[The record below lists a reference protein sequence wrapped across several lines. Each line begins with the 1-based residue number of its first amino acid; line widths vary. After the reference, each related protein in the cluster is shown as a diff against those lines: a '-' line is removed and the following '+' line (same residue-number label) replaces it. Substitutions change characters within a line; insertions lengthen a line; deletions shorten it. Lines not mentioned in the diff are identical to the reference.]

1 MFDWS
6 KIGRPIVEMV
16 FGSHLYGTSTPASDV
31 DRKAVFIP
39 RAQDILLQRAPKAHV
54 IHRKKA
60 EGEKNA
66 PGEADGEAYALHHYL
81 RLLSE
86 GQTVALD
93 MLFAPDSAMLSTTP
107 EWAGIRRAAP
117 LLVCRKAGA
126 FLGYCRQQANKYGI
140 KGSRAAAA
148 KWAAEHLAAVVE
160 RHGTTAK
167 LGDVIG
173 DIPDIEHVE
182 VLQIPTPDGERTIP
196 HLSVCGRKAPFTG
209 SAKLA
214 LKTYEGL
221 WREYGARALAALN
234 NENVDWKALS
244 HAVRVGTQALELL
257 ATGRVTF
264 PRPDAEHLVAI
275 KAGAVPY
282 DVVSA
287 EIEALLDAVE
297 VAAAESTLRDAVDPG
312 TVDRLVVGAYGQAV
326 KQAA

>member
-6 KIGRPIVEMV
+6 EIGRPIVEMV
-16 FGSHLYGTSTPASDV
+16 FGSHLYGTATPASDV

-39 RAQDILLQRAPKAHV
+39 RARDILLQRAPKAHV
-54 IHRKKA
+54 IHRQKA

-81 RLLSE
+81 KLLSE

-93 MLFAPDSAMLSTTP
+93 MLFAPDSALLSTSP
-107 EWAGIRRAAP
+107 EWADIRHAAP

-140 KGSRAAAA
+140 RGSRAAAA
-148 KWAAEHLAAVVE
+148 KWAAERLAAVVAE
-160 RHGTTAK
+160 HGTTAK

-173 DIPDIEHVE
+173 DIPKVEHVE

-209 SAKLA
+209 SAKTA
-214 LKTYEGL
+214 LRTYEGL
-221 WREYGARALAALN
+221 WREYGERALAAAR

-257 ATGRVTF
+257 HTGRVTF
-264 PRPDAEHLVAI
+264 PRPDAEHLLAI
-275 KAGAVPY
+275 KTGALPY
-282 DVVSA
+282 ETVSK
-287 EIEALLDAVE
+287 EIECLLEAVE
-297 VAAAESTLRDAVDPG
+297 AAAQTSTLRDAVDPQ
-312 TVDRLVVGAYGQAV
+312 TVDLLIAKAYGGAV
-326 KQAA
+326 RAAA